1 MNDMRRVLASW
12 CLAAGLVAGLG
23 ACKDF
28 LNGSKLQDDPNNPSS
43 AGLENLFISAQV
55 NLTVQQTG
63 QLARTVCIWM
73 QQCSGQV
80 PPFNSIGTYGV
91 GEDDYYPVW
100 AGLYGSGGLIDLRTI
115 ESGALARGDSVYAGE
130 AAVLEAMLIGM
141 GAHVWGDIPYSQAAD
156 PTITAPAP
164 DPQQA
169 VYDSV
174 EHKLA
179 NAIELLAATGP
190 TNVGPTFVDLVYG
203 GDPAKWTALAHTLRA
218 RFFLHQAKP
227 LGAVAYDSAL
237 AEAAQGIAEGD
248 DYVSVNGSAPQSA
261 NLWSQF
267 TTIYQDNVAAG
278 AYFVNL
284 LQDRNDPRLEDYF
297 EPDEAG
303 DFAGADPGEILSPS
317 DLSTFAEARV
327 DPAFLQPLVTA
338 AENQL

>member
-1 MNDMRRVLASW
+1 MRRVLASW

-43 AGLENLFISAQV
+43 AGLDNLFISAQV

-100 AGLYGSGGLIDLRTI
+100 AGLYGGGGLIDLRTI
-115 ESGALARGDSVYAGE
+115 ESGALALGASVSAGE

-141 GAHVWGDIPYSQAAD
+141 GADVWGDIPYSQAAD
-156 PTITAPAP
+156 PAIKAPAP
-164 DPQQA
+164 D
-169 VYDSV
+169 
-174 EHKLA
+174 
-179 NAIELLAATGP
+179 
-190 TNVGPTFVDLVYG
+190 
-203 GDPAKWTALAHTLRA
+203 
-218 RFFLHQAKP
+218 LHQVKP
-227 LGAVAYDSAL
+227 LGAAMYDSAL
-237 AEAAQGIAEGD
+237 AEATQGIAEGD

-284 LQDRNDPRLEDYF
+284 LQDRNDPRLEEYF
-297 EPDEAG
+297 EPNEAG
-303 DFAGADPGEILSPS
+303 DFAGADPGQILSPS
-317 DLSTFAEARV
+317 DLSTFAAARV
-327 DPAFLQPLVTA
+327 DPGFLQPLVTA
-338 AENQL
+338 AVNQ